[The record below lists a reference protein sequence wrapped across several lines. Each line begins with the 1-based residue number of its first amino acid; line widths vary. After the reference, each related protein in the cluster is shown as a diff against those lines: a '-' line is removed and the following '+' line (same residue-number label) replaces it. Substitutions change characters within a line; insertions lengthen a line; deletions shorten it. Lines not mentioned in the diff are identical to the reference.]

1 MIALKFLK
9 IDWYFIEILSIMG
22 LTQKLL
28 RKKVVEEAESSDLNR
43 ILGTF
48 GLTTLGKFLY
58 FVFFSMTMFL

>member
-1 MIALKFLK
+1 
-9 IDWYFIEILSIMG
+9 MG